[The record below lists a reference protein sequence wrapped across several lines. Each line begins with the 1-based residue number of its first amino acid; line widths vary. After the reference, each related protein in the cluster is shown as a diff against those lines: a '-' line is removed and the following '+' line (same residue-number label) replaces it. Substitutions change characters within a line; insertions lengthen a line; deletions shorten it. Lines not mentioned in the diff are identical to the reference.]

1 MIKNEEE
8 LQKKEKK
15 ESWSENIKKKARKG
29 KKLIELRYE
38 DRLGRKM

>member
-15 ESWSENIKKKARKG
+15 ESWSENIWKKREKEK
-29 KKLIELRYE
+29 IE
-38 DRLGRKM
+38 DTKID

>member
-15 ESWSENIKKKARKG
+15 ETWNQNIWKKREEKEKNDR
-29 KKLIELRYE
+29 IE
-38 DRLGRKM
+38 DTKID